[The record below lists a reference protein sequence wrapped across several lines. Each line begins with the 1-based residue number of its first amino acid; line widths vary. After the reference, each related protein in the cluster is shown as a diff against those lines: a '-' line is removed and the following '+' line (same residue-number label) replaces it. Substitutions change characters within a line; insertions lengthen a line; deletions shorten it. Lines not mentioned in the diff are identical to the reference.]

1 MNDNKGR
8 QVLRESEWMTVY
20 KLEGGVSLHES
31 KFLVQGLVVN
41 ARSIKARWQHFSQEE
56 KYDFVRAYQAK
67 AEVTPEDEEILYFLM
82 DETDA
87 TIWISIAPLL
97 NRHRNRNRILAF
109 LLEKVQQPIS
119 PKANLYQAL
128 EALKDKQALPV
139 LRENYARY
147 NEYLKDHDGFAVKL
161 DYLDYLQCCRTLL
174 VLEGSKEFEEA
185 LKRFLSFRDESVR
198 RWAEMMLKK

>member
-67 AEVTPEDEEILYFLM
+67 AEVTPEDEEILRF
-82 DETDA
+82 
-87 TIWISIAPLL
+87 S
-97 NRHRNRNRILAF
+97 
-109 LLEKVQQPIS
+109 S
-119 PKANLYQAL
+119 PVAS
-128 EALKDKQALPV
+128 
-139 LRENYARY
+139 
-147 NEYLKDHDGFAVKL
+147 
-161 DYLDYLQCCRTLL
+161 
-174 VLEGSKEFEEA
+174 SKEWRWRGR
-185 LKRFLSFRDESVR
+185 LLSIR
-198 RWAEMMLKK
+198 RL